1 MLEGD
6 EQALREL
13 AICCKDAKEKP
24 RYLALHALSKGHS
37 VPLVSEIFCVD
48 ESTIYRWIERWQ
60 EERNLHDKQKSGRF
74 PILDDKD
81 KKEIKNLIEE
91 NNPKKHGISASFWDT
106 KEIQTYFRMQG
117 REVSRETIR
126 ACITAMGARYVK
138 SQIKY
143 PEADIEQQ
151 REFAK
156 KFFEEKKTTSAIIL
170 FHDEMSAGCSARKG
184 YGWTFKERLEISV
197 SQRFRQRVNCFGA
210 VNPAKGEI
218 IQMSSKD
225 SKAPAFV
232 RFLHKID
239 RKYHNASVIIYLDNL
254 PVHKSVKVKK
264 FLDKHRNIRLEFLP
278 PYSPE
283 MNLQE
288 EWWNYERMKFLN
300 NRNFRSTHHIAT
312 SMAWFAKKT
321 PPEQVMNVCNFAP
334 LERLL

>member
-6 EQALREL
+6 EQALKEL
-13 AICCKDAKEKP
+13 AIRCKDAKEKP

-48 ESTIYRWIERWQ
+48 ESTIYRWMERWQ
-60 EERNLHDKQKSGRF
+60 EEKSLHDRQKSGRP

-81 KKEIKNLIEE
+81 KREIKNLIKE

-117 REVSRETIR
+117 REISRETIR
-126 ACITAMGARYVK
+126 TCIKAMGARYVK

-143 PEADIEQQ
+143 HEADIEQQ
-151 REFAK
+151 RAFAR

-170 FHDEMSAGCSARKG
+170 FHDEMSACCSAQKG
-184 YGWTFKERLEISV
+184 YGWTFEKRLEIKAP
-197 SQRFRQRVNCFGA
+197 QRHRQRVNCFGA
-210 VNPAKGEI
+210 VNPNDGEI
-218 IQMSSKD
+218 IQMSSKEA
-225 SKAPAFV
+225 KAPALV

-239 RKYHNASVIIYLDNL
+239 KKYPKELIVLYWDGL
-254 PVHKSVKVKK
+254 PVHKSRKVKK
-264 FLDKHRNIRLEFLP
+264 FLSKHPNIRIEFIP

-283 MNLQE
+283 LNLQE
-288 EWWNYERMKFLN
+288 YWWNYERMKFLN

-312 SMAWFAKKT
+312 SLAWFAKQT
-321 PPEQVMNVCNFAP
+321 PPEQVMSVCGFEP